1 MGPQWFVTQA
11 GQALGVR
18 LRSVV
23 LYGSAAAGDFIE
35 GKSLYDLLVV
45 VSPLGIEE
53 LDALGGP
60 IRQWAKNGQ
69 PLPLLFS
76 PEKLASSADAFA
88 MEFLDMQQSRR
99 VLFGDDPIAS
109 LSIDPVHVRHAL
121 ERELKGKALAL
132 RDQYVIAAGN
142 RRLILDL
149 MADALPTF
157 LILFR
162 TTLRLFEPH
171 VPAIKVEALQHLA
184 RHIPFDPQPFL
195 TVQQFLDG
203 RRGTSRVDSLALFR
217 GYLSGIETI
226 IHHVDQLLHPA
237 HSRPSREHSG
247 LVV

>member
-11 GQALGVR
+11 GQALGER

-76 PEKLASSADAFA
+76 PEQLASSADAFA

-99 VLFGDDPIAS
+99 LLYGDDPIAG
-109 LSIDPVHVRHAL
+109 LVIDPSHVRHAL

-149 MADALPTF
+149 MLDALPTF

-162 TTLRLFEPH
+162 TALRLYEPR
-171 VPAIKVEALQHLA
+171 VPAAKIDALPSLA

-195 TVQQFLDG
+195 TVQEFLDG

-217 GYLSGIETI
+217 QYLAGIEI
-226 IHHVDQLLHPA
+226 VIHHIDQLLHGSVAADARVSPT
-237 HSRPSREHSG
+237 G
-247 LVV
+247 

>member
-11 GQALGVR
+11 GQALGDR

-23 LYGSAAAGDFIE
+23 LFGSAAAGDFIE

-53 LDALGGP
+53 LDALGPP

-76 PEKLASSADAFA
+76 PEQLATSTDAFA
-88 MEFLDMQQSRR
+88 MELLDMQQWRR
-99 VLFGDDPIAS
+99 VLFGDDPIAG
-109 LSIDPVHVRHAL
+109 LAVDPSHVRHAL

-149 MADALPTF
+149 MLDALPTF
-157 LILFR
+157 LVLFR
-162 TTLRLFEPH
+162 TTLRLYEPQA
-171 VPAIKVEALQHLA
+171 PAAKVEALRRLA
-184 RHIPFDPQPFL
+184 QHIPFDPEPYQ
-195 TVQQFLDG
+195 TVHQFLEV
-203 RRGTSRVDSLALFR
+203 RRGASRVDSLAVFR
-217 GYLSGIETI
+217 SYLSGIDTVI
-226 IHHVDQLLHPA
+226 RHVDQLLHG
-237 HSRPSREHSG
+237 RSG
-247 LVV
+247 